1 MKTKR
6 VIQLAVLATS
16 LLLAGACQKKS
27 SDTWKANPPYPGME
41 LKMSS
46 FMLNAERDTSIVM
59 PSGTTIAIPAGAIV
73 MQDGTPTKGN
83 YELLYREFHD
93 AVDIFLAGIPM
104 EYQSMGEKRIF
115 QTAGMFDID
124 AQQNG
129 VKLRMA
135 DGKQMQ
141 IRFASKYKDAYY
153 SFFYLNPEKS
163 DWEWVDFP
171 RTEVNQQKVEAA
183 QKLGE
188 KLPKV
193 FLGNNYCV
201 LNYNRFLDIYLK
213 NDYSEIYEKEHDLT
227 IRRKLEDYG
236 FKLYNAIAEG
246 EIKFLKGYYHPAEML
261 WKDLDGKAIPKWTS
275 NMKYDWVKDSKGKW
289 VISNFEMHGL
299 GNNQYQFTYKN
310 GKESFTKVME
320 AVIPLS
326 SILKFPPKQW
336 QQKYDEAMVS
346 LQSEQARVNLM
357 AETFRVIEINQL
369 GLYNFDCLLKN
380 SRDWI
385 IVKPTFAISS
395 KPIDEYEAILILGDN
410 SGYVRVKRKDIMKIN
425 PATGHRIFLVM
436 PNQQMGIYSLSE
448 QNKINADSLR
458 LVANAAY
465 TFNFEVKN
473 IKQADDIRQILGF
486 K

>member
-246 EIKFLKGYYHPAEML
+246 EI
-261 WKDLDGKAIPKWTS
+261 
-275 NMKYDWVKDSKGKW
+275 
-289 VISNFEMHGL
+289 NF
-299 GNNQYQFTYKN
+299 
-310 GKESFTKVME
+310 
-320 AVIPLS
+320 
-326 SILKFPPKQW
+326 
-336 QQKYDEAMVS
+336 
-346 LQSEQARVNLM
+346 
-357 AETFRVIEINQL
+357 
-369 GLYNFDCLLKN
+369 
-380 SRDWI
+380 
-385 IVKPTFAISS
+385 
-395 KPIDEYEAILILGDN
+395 
-410 SGYVRVKRKDIMKIN
+410 
-425 PATGHRIFLVM
+425 
-436 PNQQMGIYSLSE
+436 
-448 QNKINADSLR
+448 
-458 LVANAAY
+458 
-465 TFNFEVKN
+465 
-473 IKQADDIRQILGF
+473 
-486 K
+486 

>member
-1 MKTKR
+1 
-6 VIQLAVLATS
+6 
-16 LLLAGACQKKS
+16 
-27 SDTWKANPPYPGME
+27 
-41 LKMSS
+41 
-46 FMLNAERDTSIVM
+46 
-59 PSGTTIAIPAGAIV
+59 
-73 MQDGTPTKGN
+73 
-83 YELLYREFHD
+83 
-93 AVDIFLAGIPM
+93 
-104 EYQSMGEKRIF
+104 
-115 QTAGMFDID
+115 
-124 AQQNG
+124 
-129 VKLRMA
+129 
-135 DGKQMQ
+135 
-141 IRFASKYKDAYY
+141 
-153 SFFYLNPEKS
+153 
-163 DWEWVDFP
+163 
-171 RTEVNQQKVEAA
+171 
-183 QKLGE
+183 
-188 KLPKV
+188 
-193 FLGNNYCV
+193 
-201 LNYNRFLDIYLK
+201 
-213 NDYSEIYEKEHDLT
+213 
-227 IRRKLEDYG
+227 
-236 FKLYNAIAEG
+236 
-246 EIKFLKGYYHPAEML
+246 
-261 WKDLDGKAIPKWTS
+261 
-275 NMKYDWVKDSKGKW
+275 MKYDWVKDSKGKW